1 MRLIARIC
9 TFVILL
15 SLCLPVYAQ
24 NAISDASIEEAELMI
39 HRFFE
44 LLSDELYS
52 EAALLYG
59 GSNSFFQ
66 ACSPDVDLSDHEE
79 HWRAGCGRCGLQC
92 MKVRELEYAERMSD
106 GRLRFLAK
114 FSKENG
120 EILVTGPC
128 CGATEEE
135 EPPDSIFS
143 VFVKKYDS
151 EYRVVSLP
159 PYVP

>member
-1 MRLIARIC
+1 MVVCA
-9 TFVILL
+9 
-15 SLCLPVYAQ
+15 PVCAQ
-24 NAISDASIEEAELMI
+24 DAVSDANIEQAQLVI
-39 HRFFE
+39 SRFFD

-52 EAALLYG
+52 EAATLYG
-59 GSNSFFQ
+59 GNNGFFQ
-66 ACSPDVDLSDHEE
+66 ACSPRVDLSDHEE

-92 MKVRELEYAERMSD
+92 LKVRELEYAERMSD

-120 EILVTGPC
+120 EILVVGPC

-143 VFVKKYDS
+143 VFAEKSDS
-151 EYRVVSLP
+151 GYRVVSLP
-159 PYVP
+159 PYIP

>member
-1 MRLIARIC
+1 
-9 TFVILL
+9 V
-15 SLCLPVYAQ
+15 PVCAQ
-24 NAISDASIEEAELMI
+24 NAVSDASIEEVELII

-59 GSNSFFQ
+59 GSDSFFQ

-92 MKVRELEYAERMSD
+92 MKVRELEYAEIMSD
-106 GRLRFLAK
+106 GRLRFMVK

-120 EILVTGPC
+120 EILVIGPC
-128 CGATEEE
+128 CGASEEE
-135 EPPDSIFS
+135 DPPDSIFS
-143 VFVKKYDS
+143 VFAEKFDS
-151 EYRVVSLP
+151 GYQVVSLP
-159 PYVP
+159 PYIP